1 MVEMNIGSCICCGK
15 QITKNITIRKI
26 MCIDCMAK
34 IIKDINIEPDE
45 HYSDFIDFAYNIKN
59 RLENGEDAREIMEN
73 TPEGFDAWL
82 KKNSSLR
89 GYGII
94 SD

>member
-1 MVEMNIGSCICCGK
+1 MVEINIDSCICCGK
-15 QITKNITIRKI
+15 QITENASIRRI

-34 IIKDINIEPDE
+34 IIKEINIEPDE
-45 HYSDFIDFAYNIKN
+45 HYSDFIDFAYSVKN
-59 RLENGEDAREIMEN
+59 RLEKGEDAGEIMEN
-73 TPEGFDAWL
+73 IPDGFDAWL
-82 KKNSSLR
+82 KKNSSSR

>member
-1 MVEMNIGSCICCGK
+1 MPDMDINSCICCGK
-15 QITKNITIRKI
+15 QITKSEIIRKI
-26 MCIDCMAK
+26 MCLDCMAK
-34 IIKDINIEPDE
+34 IVKDINIEPNE
-45 HYSDFIDFAYNIKN
+45 HYSDFIDFAYNAKN
-59 RLENGEDAREIMEN
+59 RLENGEDPGKIMKN
-73 TPEGFDAWL
+73 APEGFDDWL

>member
-1 MVEMNIGSCICCGK
+1 MNINSCICCGK
-15 QITKNITIRKI
+15 KIIENVTIRRSI
-26 MCIDCMAK
+26 CLDCMAN
-34 IIKDINIEPDE
+34 IVKDINIEPNE
-45 HYSDFIDFAYNIKN
+45 HYSDFIDFAYSAKN
-59 RLENGEDAREIMEN
+59 RLEKGEDPVKIMKN
-73 TPEGFDAWL
+73 APEGFDDWL

>member
-1 MVEMNIGSCICCGK
+1 MADININSCICCGK
-15 QITKNITIRKI
+15 KITKNAVIRRI
-26 MCIDCMAK
+26 ICLDCMAN
-34 IIKDINIEPDE
+34 IIKEINIAPDE
-45 HYSDFIDFAYNIKN
+45 HYSDFIDFAYNAKN
-59 RLENGEDAREIMEN
+59 SLLKGEDASTIMDN
-73 TPEGFDAWL
+73 APEGFDIWL